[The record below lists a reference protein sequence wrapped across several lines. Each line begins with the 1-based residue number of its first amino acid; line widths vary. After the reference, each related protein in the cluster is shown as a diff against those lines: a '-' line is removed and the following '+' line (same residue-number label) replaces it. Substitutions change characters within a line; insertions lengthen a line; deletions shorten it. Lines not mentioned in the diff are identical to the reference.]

1 MSREKWGPV
10 RSLMFAVS
18 LVVLG
23 CIVVACFAF
32 VMYLNSGPKK
42 HLGASDL
49 TTRPVTCGAPRALP
63 TDHPTF
69 TAAPPGSA
77 AQGSTWD
84 VSLSTTCGDVRISL
98 DGRAAPRSVASF
110 VMLARAGYWGDSVCR
125 RLTTLRAPTHF
136 LQCGDPS
143 GRGTADLGFSLPLEN
158 VPVDRTYHL
167 GDVGLAR
174 GDRAAAT
181 AGEFFIVHDTF
192 QVPPGGQLYSV
203 VGHVSYGLEVV
214 DFIAHRGGKDQR
226 PDGPP
231 LQPVSVLGVAAR
243 PIL

>member
-1 MSREKWGPV
+1 MSSDKWGPV
-10 RSLMFAVS
+10 RSLMFAASMIV
-18 LVVLG
+18 LV

-32 VMYLNSGPKK
+32 VLYINSGPKK
-42 HLGASDL
+42 SSGASGL
-49 TTRPVTCGAPRALP
+49 TQRPVACGAPRALP

-69 TAAPPGSA
+69 TAAPAGSA

-84 VSLSTTCGDVRISL
+84 VLLSTTCGDVRVYL

-110 VMLARAGYWGDSVCR
+110 VMLARAGYWDDSVCR

-143 GRGTADLGFSLPLEN
+143 GRGTADPGFSLPLEN

-203 VGHVSYGLEVV
+203 VGHVFDGGDVV
-214 DFIAHRGGKDQR
+214 DFIADRGGKDQR

-231 LQPVSVLGVAAR
+231 LQPVSVLDVSAR
-243 PIL
+243 QIL